1 MIKILEVSV
10 MLNGMIAEEVLNNC
24 GTEPEEI
31 AKIVKARIDETEGG
45 WEWLGCV
52 PIEHIKNLVRKK
64 MKENEL
70 MIYLVDL
77 EGRDDKIREELR
89 GIQQDIQK
97 TRPNFFFVEIPL
109 SIS

>member
-1 MIKILEVSV
+1 MDEILEI
-10 MLNGMIAEEVLNNC
+10 LEKDARA
-24 GTEPEEI
+24 TPEEI

-70 MIYLVDL
+70 MIYLGDL

-89 GIQQDIQK
+89 GIQQDIQ
-97 TRPNFFFVEIPL
+97 
-109 SIS
+109 